1 MIGGKKMV
9 TIETTVTRIIGPY
22 QGRRISGTS
31 NDVVE
36 AIVATTYNFD
46 GFSIRIVDIP
56 TCIDQ
61 ATGASYLS
69 GPIALRLNNKVN
81 EIVAEVQHKQR
92 ITSEVV
98 QRDTPLRFELTATDF
113 LSDAA

>member
-1 MIGGKKMV
+1 MV
-9 TIETTVTRIIGPY
+9 TTETTVTRIIGPY

-36 AIVATTYNFD
+36 AIVTTTYNFD
-46 GFSIRIVDIP
+46 GFSIRIEDIP

-61 ATGASYLS
+61 ETGTNYLS

-81 EIVAEVQHKQR
+81 EIVAEVKRKQQ
-92 ITSEVV
+92 TEPETV
-98 QRDTPLRFELTATDF
+98 QRETPLRFELKAPDF
-113 LSDAA
+113 LFDAA